1 MTRDRAVTG
10 REGERAA
17 VEYLRGRGYAILA
30 TNWRSGR
37 HELDIVAAGG
47 GCIRFVEVKTRD
59 AEGLTA
65 PEEAMTAAKCACLVS
80 AAAHYLALH
89 DCREEP
95 HLDLAAVDVMPDGE
109 YRVRYIADAVECH
122 W

>member
-17 VEYLRGRGYAILA
+17 AEYLRRRGYAILA

-37 HELDIVAAGG
+37 YELDIVAVGG

-65 PEEAMTAAKCACLVS
+65 PEEALTAAKCSFMVS
-80 AAAHYLALH
+80 AATRYLALH
-89 DCREEP
+89 GCREEP
-95 HLDLAAVDVMPDGE
+95 HLDLAAVDVLPDGE

>member
-1 MTRDRAVTG
+1 MTRDRAATG

-17 VEYLRGRGYAILA
+17 VEYLRSRGCTILD

-37 HELDIVAAGG
+37 HELDIVASGG
-47 GCIRFVEVKTRD
+47 GCIRFVEVKTRAAD
-59 AEGLTA
+59 GLTA
-65 PEEAMTAAKCACLVS
+65 PEEAMTAAKCSCMVR

-95 HLDLAAVDVMPDGE
+95 HLDLAAVDVLPDGE